1 MKRTLGM
8 MTSLCVAIGLC
19 APAARADE
27 MGDLLKLVPGD
38 FAVTIVVPNLEALG
52 EKAGAFAKSVDP
64 ASEFSIKESLENLG
78 PMMNHIDFSKP
89 MVAAQEA
96 GAGGGG
102 GNPMV
107 AWVYV
112 EGAEEK
118 LKGMDGAAENAGIWT
133 VPGAVSGP
141 MFARIEGKYVVVA
154 SSPELLPKTPESATS
169 AAPAL
174 ESHKAL
180 LKSDSALVHVNFE
193 PLRPLVQAQLM
204 QVKQMAPMLGMMMA
218 GDPTNP
224 MAGMAEVAGPAA
236 TTLVGLIEEFVKQTD
251 SLDISIGVSESAI
264 DTALFAK
271 FNEGGVQSFLSQSKA
286 PTDPPLST
294 PGLENFTF
302 AWGARFNGVD
312 SPMATFGQMFLDAV
326 KNAPPMPAQGGGQ
339 GGAAAGGG
347 KDKIVAALGAMVE
360 AAKKSS
366 GTDSTTAI
374 VGGKQ
379 VGVSTF
385 VGGDAKDLVALQATS
400 IEAGANLMGSASY
413 EKKGASKRGG
423 ADVVE
428 FARMPSDDPTAA
440 MMPERFAVGVI
451 GSNAATVQGDE
462 AFVESVFANKG
473 LVPTRSTARAK
484 AVVDKIGKGANGILL
499 LDLAGVA
506 QMVGAMFGTP
516 GGAEIP
522 PGPPVGAALNLTN
535 NPARIDIHLPAK
547 AISRVMQMQGGD
559 APM

>member
-8 MTSLCVAIGLC
+8 MTALCLAIGLC
-19 APAARADE
+19 VPSARADE
-27 MGDLLKLVPGD
+27 MDDLLKLVPGD
-38 FAVTIVVPNLEALG
+38 FAVTIVVPNLEAMG

-64 ASEFSIKESLENLG
+64 ASEFSVKESLENLG
-78 PMMNHIDFSKP
+78 PMASHIDFTKP
-89 MVAAQEA
+89 MVMAQEA

-102 GNPMV
+102 NPMV
-107 AWVYV
+107 TWVYV
-112 EGAEEK
+112 DGAAEK

-133 VPGAVSGP
+133 VPGAMAGP

-169 AAPAL
+169 MAPSIKA
-174 ESHKAL
+174 HKAH
-180 LKSDSALVHVNFE
+180 LKADSALVHINFA

-236 TTLVGLIEEFVKQTD
+236 TTLIGLIEEFVNQTE

-264 DTALFAK
+264 DAALFAK
-271 FNEGGVQSFLSQSKA
+271 FSDGGIQSFLSQSKA
-286 PTDPPLST
+286 PADQPLST

-326 KNAPPMPAQGGGQ
+326 KNAPPMPAPGGQQGGE
-339 GGAAAGGG
+339 ATGGG

-360 AAKKSS
+360 AAKKSN
-366 GTDSTTAI
+366 GTDSTTAVI
-374 VGGKQ
+374 GGKQ
-379 VGVSTF
+379 AGVSTF
-385 VGGDAKDLVALQATS
+385 VGGDAKELVALQAKS
-400 IEAGANLMGSASY
+400 IESGSNLMGGASY
-413 EKKGASKRGG
+413 EKKGESKRGG

-428 FARMPSDDPTAA
+428 FARMPSDDPMAA
-440 MMPERFAVGVI
+440 MMPERFAVGML
-451 GSNAATVQGDE
+451 GGNAATVQGDE
-462 AFVESVFANKG
+462 AFVESVFAKKG
-473 LVPTRSTARAK
+473 LAPTRSSARAK

-499 LDLAGVA
+499 LDLAGVV
-506 QMVGAMFGTP
+506 QMVSAMFGTP
-516 GGAEIP
+516 GAAEVP
-522 PGPPVGAALNLTN
+522 PGPPVGAAMNLTN
-535 NPARIDIHLPAK
+535 NPARIDIHIPAK